1 MKQYETYINEE
12 TGEKVDIEKRV
23 IKRNGFMIT
32 YLDNL
37 LKLLDATGSKKGIV
51 IKFILKRMSKSENI
65 LIITEDELAKKTKV
79 SKFTVCETLKILEKN
94 NIIKRRKGV
103 LMINPLVL
111 HRGNEGKQKELHR
124 KYLEFNKEK

>member
-37 LKLLDATGSKKGIV
+37 LKILDATGSKKAIV

-79 SKFTVCETLKILEKN
+79 SKFTVCETLKTLEKN
-94 NIIKRRKGV
+94 NIIKRRKGA
-103 LMINPLVL
+103 LMVNPLVL